1 MLPTLAAKSRPGRP
15 AAAHGAAPQVFWN
28 FVLRAVQFRKRRL
41 ALAFAALAVSATLAT
56 ALFSVY
62 SDIERKM
69 RVQFRGYGANIVIA
83 PAGGAQTVPLA
94 AVALAEQQGAVAAPF
109 IYAVGR
115 VAGEPVVV
123 AGTDFRRAGPLTSYW
138 RVDGARAA
146 GPGECLVGNN
156 VAVHFRLKV
165 GQKLDLEGASCT
177 IRGIVSSGGAEDAQ
191 VILPFEAAA
200 HLSGLE
206 AAASLVQVRAD
217 GERLASV
224 QAALAQA
231 LPGADVRLLHAVAET
246 EANVVLKIRSTLF
259 MLTALILAITT
270 LCVSSNFSALV
281 LERSKEIGILKAIG
295 AAERKIAALFLSESL
310 ILGIVSAVAGYAV
323 GLLVAWWIG
332 RQIFPES
339 AAAGVGVNY
348 GVFLPV
354 TGVTLAMAAAAT
366 LAAAARIWRI
376 RPAVILRGE

>member
-1 MLPTLAAKSRPGRP
+1 M
-15 AAAHGAAPQVFWN
+15 FWN

-69 RVQFRGYGANIVIA
+69 RVQFRGFGANIIIA
-83 PAGGAQTVPLA
+83 PAGGGQTVPLA
-94 AVALAEQQGAVAAPF
+94 AVALAERQGALAAPF
-109 IYAVGR
+109 IYTVGR
-115 VAGEPVVV
+115 IESEPVVV
-123 AGTDFRRAGPLTSYW
+123 AGVDFHHAGPLTNYW

-146 GPGECLVGNN
+146 APGDCLVGAN
-156 VAVHFRLKV
+156 VAAHFRLKLA
-165 GQKLDLEGASCT
+165 QKLELESAPCT

-191 VILPFEAAA
+191 AILPFEIATQLA
-200 HLSGLE
+200 GVQD
-206 AAASLVQVRAD
+206 AASLVEVRAD
-217 GERLASV
+217 GERLAAV
-224 QAALAQA
+224 QAALAKQ
-231 LPGADVRLLHAVAET
+231 LPTADVRLLHAVAET
-246 EANVVLKIRSTLF
+246 EANVVLKLRSTLF
-259 MLTALILAITT
+259 LLTALVLAIAM
-270 LCVSSNFSALV
+270 LCVSTNFSALV
-281 LERSKEIGILKAIG
+281 IERSREIGIMKAIG

-310 ILGIVSAVAGYAV
+310 ILGLASTAAGYAM

-366 LAAAARIWRI
+366 LIAAARIWRI
-376 RPAVILRGE
+376 KPAVILRGE

>member
-1 MLPTLAAKSRPGRP
+1 M
-15 AAAHGAAPQVFWN
+15 FWN

-69 RVQFRGYGANIVIA
+69 RVQFRGFGANMVIA
-83 PAGGAQTVPLA
+83 PAGGEQTVPLA
-94 AVALAEQQGAVAAPF
+94 AVALAERQGAVAAPF
-109 IYAVGR
+109 IYTVGH
-115 VAGEPVVV
+115 VDGEPIVV
-123 AGTDFRRAGPLTSYW
+123 AGTDFQRAGPLTNYW

-146 GPGECLVGNN
+146 RLGECLIGSN
-156 VAVHFRLKV
+156 VAAHFRLKL
-165 GQKLDLEGASCT
+165 GRKLQVDGAPCT
-177 IRGIVSSGGAEDAQ
+177 IRGIVSTGGAEDAQ
-191 VILPFEAAA
+191 VIVPFETAAQLA
-200 HLSGLE
+200 GLHE
-206 AAASLVQVRAD
+206 AASLVQVRAD
-217 GERLASV
+217 GERLADI
-224 QAALAQA
+224 QAALAKA
-231 LPGADVRLLHAVAET
+231 LPGVDVRLLHAVAVT
-246 EANVVLKIRSTLF
+246 EASVVLKMRSTLF
-259 MLTALILAITT
+259 LLTALILVITT

-281 LERSKEIGILKAIG
+281 LERSQEIGILKAIG

-310 ILGIVSAVAGYAV
+310 ILGIASAAAGYAA

-376 RPAVILRGE
+376 RPTVILRGE

>member
-1 MLPTLAAKSRPGRP
+1 MM
-15 AAAHGAAPQVFWN
+15 FWE

-69 RVQFRGYGANIVIA
+69 RVQFRGFGANIVIA
-83 PAGGAQTVPLA
+83 PSGGAQTVPLA
-94 AVALAEQQGAVAAPF
+94 AVALAEKQGAVAAPF
-109 IYAVGR
+109 IYTVGR
-115 VAGEPVVV
+115 VEGEPVVV
-123 AGTDFRRAGPLTSYW
+123 AGVDFRRAGPLTNYW
-138 RVDGARAA
+138 RVDGSRAA
-146 GPGECLVGNN
+146 ATGECLVGNN
-156 VAVHFRLKV
+156 VAAHFRLKLAQTLEV
-165 GQKLDLEGASCT
+165 EGAPCV

-191 VILPFEAAA
+191 VILPFDIAAQLA
-200 HLSGLE
+200 GVQN
-206 AAASLVQVRAD
+206 AASLVQVRAD
-217 GERLASV
+217 GERLASI
-224 QAALAQA
+224 QAALAGQ

-259 MLTALILAITT
+259 LLTALILAITT
-270 LCVSSNFSALV
+270 LCVSTNFSALV
-281 LERSKEIGILKAIG
+281 LERSKEIGIMKAIG
-295 AAERKIAALFLSESL
+295 AAEKKIAALFLSESL
-310 ILGIVSAVAGYAV
+310 ILGVASSAAGYVV
-323 GLLVAWWIG
+323 GLLLAWWIG

>member
-1 MLPTLAAKSRPGRP
+1 M
-15 AAAHGAAPQVFWN
+15 FWN

-69 RVQFRGYGANIVIA
+69 RVQFRGFGANIVIA
-83 PAGGAQTVPLA
+83 PAGGAQTVPLG

-109 IYAVGR
+109 IYTVGR
-115 VAGEPVVV
+115 VESEPIVV
-123 AGTDFRRAGPLTSYW
+123 AGADFRHAGPLTNYW

-146 GPGECLVGNN
+146 ASGECLVGVN
-156 VAVHFRLKV
+156 VAAHFRLKI
-165 GQKLDLEGASCT
+165 GQRLELEGAPCT
-177 IRGIVSSGGAEDAQ
+177 IRGIVSTGGAEDAQ
-191 VILPFEAAA
+191 AILPFDTAAQLA
-200 HLSGLE
+200 GVSD
-206 AAASLVQVRAD
+206 AASLVQVRAD
-217 GERLASV
+217 GARLAAI
-224 QAALAQA
+224 QAALAGQ
-231 LPGADVRLLHAVAET
+231 LPGTDVRLLHAVAET

-259 MLTALILAITT
+259 LLTALILAITT
-270 LCVSSNFSALV
+270 LCVTSNFSTLV
-281 LERSKEIGILKAIG
+281 LERSQEIGILKAIG

-310 ILGIVSAVAGYAV
+310 ILGVASAAAGYGA

-354 TGVTLAMAAAAT
+354 AGVTLAMATAAT
-366 LAAAARIWRI
+366 LFAAARIWRI

>member
-1 MLPTLAAKSRPGRP
+1 M
-15 AAAHGAAPQVFWN
+15 FWN

-69 RVQFRGYGANIVIA
+69 RVQFRGFGANIVIA
-83 PAGGAQTVPLA
+83 PAGGAQTVPMT
-94 AVALAEQQGAVAAPF
+94 AVALAERQGAVAAPF
-109 IYAVGR
+109 IYTVGR
-115 VAGEPVVV
+115 VESEPVVV
-123 AGTDFRRAGPLTSYW
+123 AGTDFRRAGPLTNYW
-138 RVDGARAA
+138 RVDGVRAA
-146 GPGECLVGNN
+146 GASECLVGNH
-156 VAVHFRLKV
+156 VAAHFRLKL
-165 GQKLDLEGASCT
+165 GQKLELEGAPCA
-177 IRGIVSSGGAEDAQ
+177 IRGIISSGGAEDAQ
-191 VILPFEAAA
+191 VMVPFDVAAQLA
-200 HLSGLE
+200 GLHD
-206 AAASLVQVRAD
+206 AASLVQVRAD
-217 GERLASV
+217 GARLAAI
-224 QAALAQA
+224 QAALAQQ

-246 EANVVLKIRSTLF
+246 EANVVLKVRSTLF
-259 MLTALILAITT
+259 LLTALILAITT
-270 LCVSSNFSALV
+270 LCVSTNFSALV
-281 LERSKEIGILKAIG
+281 MERSKEIGILKAIG

-310 ILGIVSAVAGYAV
+310 ILGVASAGVGYGV

-332 RQIFPES
+332 HQIFPES

-354 TGVTLAMAAAAT
+354 AGVTLAMATTAT

>member
-1 MLPTLAAKSRPGRP
+1 M
-15 AAAHGAAPQVFWN
+15 FWT

-69 RVQFRGYGANIVIA
+69 RVQFRGFGANMVIA

-94 AVALAEQQGAVAAPF
+94 AVALAERQGAVAAPF
-109 IYAVGR
+109 IYTVGH
-115 VAGEPVVV
+115 VDGEPIVVG
-123 AGTDFRRAGPLTSYW
+123 GTDFQRAGPLTNYW

-146 GPGECLVGNN
+146 RSGECLVGVN
-156 VAVHFRLKV
+156 AAAHFRLKLGENLHV
-165 GQKLDLEGASCT
+165 DGAPCI
-177 IRGIVSSGGAEDAQ
+177 IRGIVSTGGAEDAE

-200 HLSGLE
+200 QLAGLRG
-206 AAASLVQVRAD
+206 AASLVEVRAD
-217 GERLASV
+217 GQRLADI
-224 QAALAQA
+224 QAALAKQ

-246 EANVVLKIRSTLF
+246 EANVVLKMRSTLF
-259 MLTALILAITT
+259 LLTALILAITT
-270 LCVSSNFSALV
+270 LCVSSSFSALV
-281 LERSKEIGILKAIG
+281 LERSQEIGILKAIG

-310 ILGIVSAVAGYAV
+310 ILGLASAAAGYLL
-323 GLLVAWWIG
+323 GLLLAWWIG

-339 AAAGVGVNY
+339 AASGVGVNY

>member
-1 MLPTLAAKSRPGRP
+1 M
-15 AAAHGAAPQVFWN
+15 FWK

-69 RVQFRGYGANIVIA
+69 RVQFRGFGANIVIA
-83 PAGGAQTVPLA
+83 PSGGAQPVPLA
-94 AVALAEQQGAVAAPF
+94 AVALAEKQGAVAAPF
-109 IYAVGR
+109 IYTVGR
-115 VAGEPVVV
+115 VESEPVVV
-123 AGTDFRRAGPLTSYW
+123 AGTDFRRAGPLTNYW
-138 RVDGARAA
+138 RVDGARAPA
-146 GPGECLVGNN
+146 LGECLVGNN
-156 VAVHFRLKV
+156 VAAHFRLKLA
-165 GQKLDLEGASCT
+165 QKLELEGAPCV
-177 IRGIVSSGGAEDAQ
+177 IRGIVSSGGAEDSQ
-191 VILPFEAAA
+191 VIVPFDIAAQLA
-200 HLSGLE
+200 GLQDV
-206 AAASLVQVRAD
+206 ASLVQVRAD
-217 GERLASV
+217 GERLTAI
-224 QAALAQA
+224 QAALASQ
-231 LPGADVRLLHAVAET
+231 LPEADVRLLHAVAET

-259 MLTALILAITT
+259 LLTVLILAITT

-295 AAERKIAALFLSESL
+295 AAEKKIAALFLSESL
-310 ILGIVSAVAGYAV
+310 ILGIASSVAGYVA

-354 TGVTLAMAAAAT
+354 TGVTLAMAAVAT

>member
-1 MLPTLAAKSRPGRP
+1 M
-15 AAAHGAAPQVFWN
+15 FWS
-28 FVLRAVQFRKRRL
+28 FVLRAVEFRKRRL

-69 RVQFRGYGANIVIA
+69 RVEFRGFGANMVIA
-83 PAGGAQTVPLA
+83 PAGSGQTVPLQ
-94 AVALAEQQGAVAAPF
+94 AVALSERQGATAAGF
-109 IYAVGR
+109 IYTVGR
-115 VAGEPVVV
+115 VSDEPVVV
-123 AGTDFRRAGPLTSYW
+123 AGVDFARAGSLISYW

-146 GPGECLVGNN
+146 GPGECLVGRN
-156 VAVHFRLKV
+156 VAAHFRLNL
-165 GQKLDLEGASCT
+165 GDKLALDGAPCAV
-177 IRGIVSSGGAEDAQ
+177 RGIVSSGGAEDAQ
-191 VILPFEAAA
+191 AIVPFDVAAR
-200 HLSGLE
+200 LSGLRD
-206 AAASLVQVRAD
+206 AASLVELRAD
-217 GERLASV
+217 GARLTAV
-224 QAALAQA
+224 QAALANE
-231 LPGADVRLLHAVAET
+231 LPGMEVRLLHAVAET

-259 MLTALILAITT
+259 LLTALILAITT

-281 LERSKEIGILKAIG
+281 LERSQEIGIMKAIG
-295 AAERKIAALFLSESL
+295 AAERKIAGLFLSESL
-310 ILGIVSAVAGYAV
+310 ILGVISAAAGYAA
-323 GLLVAWWIG
+323 GLVVAWWIA

-366 LAAAARIWRI
+366 LFALVRIWGI

>member
-1 MLPTLAAKSRPGRP
+1 M
-15 AAAHGAAPQVFWN
+15 FWE
-28 FVLRAVQFRKRRL
+28 FVIRAVQFRKRRL

-69 RVQFRGYGANIVIA
+69 RAQFRGFGANLVIA
-83 PAGGAQTVPLA
+83 PAGHAQTVPLS
-94 AVALAEQQGAVAAPF
+94 AVAAAEKQGAVAAPF
-109 IYAVGR
+109 LYSVGR

-123 AGTDFRRAGPLTSYW
+123 AGVDFGRAAALTNYW
-138 RVDGARAA
+138 RVDGARSA
-146 GPGECLVGNN
+146 GAGECLVGAS
-156 VAVHFRLKV
+156 VASHFRVKV
-165 GQKLDLEGASCT
+165 GGRLELEGAPCT
-177 IRGIVSSGGAEDAQ
+177 VRGIVSSGGAEDAQ
-191 VILPFEAAA
+191 AIVPFETAA
-200 HLSGLE
+200 HLAGISD
-206 AAASLVQVRAD
+206 AASLVQVRAD
-217 GERLASV
+217 GERLAAV
-224 QAALAQA
+224 QAALASE
-231 LPGADVRLLHAVAET
+231 LPGTDVRLIHAVAET

-259 MLTALILAITT
+259 LLTALILAITT

-310 ILGIVSAVAGYAV
+310 ILGIGSSVAGYAV
-323 GLLVAWWIG
+323 GLVVAWWIG
-332 RQIFPES
+332 RQIFPDS

-354 TGVTLAMAAAAT
+354 ACVTLAMAALAT

>member
-1 MLPTLAAKSRPGRP
+1 M
-15 AAAHGAAPQVFWN
+15 FWN

-83 PAGGAQTVPLA
+83 PSGDAQTVPLA
-94 AVALAEQQGAVAAPF
+94 AVALAERQGAIAAPF
-109 IYAVGR
+109 IYTVGR
-115 VAGEPVVV
+115 VGGEPVVI
-123 AGTDFRRAGPLTSYW
+123 AGMDFRRAAPLTNYW

-146 GPGECLVGNN
+146 AAGECLVGRN
-156 VAVHFRLKV
+156 VAAHFRLKP
-165 GQKLDLEGASCT
+165 GDQLELQGARCI
-177 IRGIVSSGGAEDAQ
+177 IRGIVTSGGAEDGQA
-191 VILPFEAAA
+191 ILPFETAARLA
-200 HLSGLE
+200 RLPDGE
-206 AAASLVQVRAD
+206 QAAASLVQVRAD
-217 GERLASV
+217 GQRLASI
-224 QAALAQA
+224 QAALARQ
-231 LPGADVRLLHAVAET
+231 LPGTDVRLLHAVAET
-246 EANVVLKIRSTLF
+246 EANVVLKLRDTLF
-259 MLTALILAITT
+259 LLTALVLAITT

-281 LERSKEIGILKAIG
+281 LERSQEIGILKAIG

-310 ILGIVSAVAGYAV
+310 ILGLASSAAGYAV

-348 GVFLPV
+348 GVLLPV

-366 LAAAARIWRI
+366 LTGAARIWRI
-376 RPAVILRGE
+376 KPAVILRGE

>member
-1 MLPTLAAKSRPGRP
+1 M
-15 AAAHGAAPQVFWN
+15 FWK

-69 RVQFRGYGANIVIA
+69 RVQFRGFGANIVIA
-83 PAGGAQTVPLA
+83 PSGGAQTVPLA
-94 AVALAEQQGAVAAPF
+94 AVALAEKQGAVAAPF
-109 IYAVGR
+109 IYTVGR
-115 VAGEPVVV
+115 VESEPVVV
-123 AGTDFRRAGPLTSYW
+123 AGTDFRRAGPLTNYW
-138 RVDGARAA
+138 RVDGARAPA
-146 GPGECLVGNN
+146 LGECLVGNN
-156 VAVHFRLKV
+156 VAAHFRLKLA
-165 GQKLDLEGASCT
+165 QKLELEGAPCV
-177 IRGIVSSGGAEDAQ
+177 IRGIVSSGGAEDSQ
-191 VILPFEAAA
+191 VIVPFDIAAQLA
-200 HLSGLE
+200 GLQDV
-206 AAASLVQVRAD
+206 ASLVQVRAD
-217 GERLASV
+217 GERLTAI
-224 QAALAQA
+224 QAALASQ
-231 LPGADVRLLHAVAET
+231 LPEADVRLLHAVAET

-259 MLTALILAITT
+259 LLTVLILAITT

-295 AAERKIAALFLSESL
+295 AAEKKIAALFLSESL
-310 ILGIVSAVAGYAV
+310 ILGIASSVAGYVA

-354 TGVTLAMAAAAT
+354 TGVTLAMAAVAT

>member
-1 MLPTLAAKSRPGRP
+1 M
-15 AAAHGAAPQVFWN
+15 FWN

-41 ALAFAALAVSATLAT
+41 ALAFAALSVSATLAT

-69 RVQFRGYGANIVIA
+69 RVQFRGFGANIIIA
-83 PAGGAQTVPLA
+83 PAGAAQTVPLA

-109 IYAVGR
+109 IYTVGR
-115 VAGEPVVV
+115 VEGEPVVV
-123 AGTDFRRAGPLTSYW
+123 AGTDFRRAGPLTDYW

-146 GPGECLVGNN
+146 APGECLAGNN
-156 VAVHFRLKV
+156 VAAHFRLKLA
-165 GQKLDLEGASCT
+165 QKLELEGAPCT

-191 VILPFEAAA
+191 VILPFEIAAQLA
-200 HLSGLE
+200 GVPAGDQ
-206 AAASLVQVRAD
+206 AAASLVEVRAD

-224 QAALAQA
+224 QAALAKA

-259 MLTALILAITT
+259 LLTALILAITT
-270 LCVSSNFSALV
+270 LCVSTNFSALV
-281 LERSKEIGILKAIG
+281 LERSQEIGILKAIG

-310 ILGIVSAVAGYAV
+310 ILGIASSAAGYGA

>member
-1 MLPTLAAKSRPGRP
+1 M
-15 AAAHGAAPQVFWN
+15 FWN

-69 RVQFRGYGANIVIA
+69 RVQFRGFGANIVIA
-83 PAGGAQTVPLA
+83 PAGGEQTVPLA
-94 AVALAEQQGAVAAPF
+94 AVALAEKQGAVAAPF
-109 IYAVGR
+109 IYTVGHID
-115 VAGEPVVV
+115 GEPVVV
-123 AGTDFRRAGPLTSYW
+123 AGVDFRRAGPLTDYW
-138 RVDGARAA
+138 RVDGARTAA
-146 GPGECLVGNN
+146 PGECLVGAN
-156 VAVHFRLKV
+156 VAVHFRLKL
-165 GQKLDLEGASCT
+165 GQKLQLEGAPCT
-177 IRGIVSSGGAEDAQ
+177 IRGVVSSGGAEDAQ
-191 VILPFEAAA
+191 AILPFETASQLA
-200 HLSGLE
+200 GLPGGDK

-217 GERLASV
+217 GQRLAMV
-224 QAALAQA
+224 QAALAKQ

-259 MLTALILAITT
+259 LLTALILAITT
-270 LCVSSNFSALV
+270 LCVSTNFSALV

-295 AAERKIAALFLSESL
+295 AAEKKIAALFLSESL
-310 ILGIVSAVAGYAV
+310 ILGLASAAAGYAV

-354 TGVTLAMAAAAT
+354 AGVTLAMAAIGT
-366 LAAAARIWRI
+366 LAGAARIRRI
-376 RPAVILRGE
+376 QPAVILRGE

>member
-1 MLPTLAAKSRPGRP
+1 M
-15 AAAHGAAPQVFWN
+15 FWN

-41 ALAFAALAVSATLAT
+41 ALAFAALAVSAALAT

-69 RVQFRGYGANIVIA
+69 RVQFRGFGANIVIA

-94 AVALAEQQGAVAAPF
+94 AVALAEKQGAVAAPF
-109 IYAVGR
+109 IYTVGR
-115 VAGEPVVV
+115 VEGEPVVV
-123 AGTDFRRAGPLTSYW
+123 AGTDFHRAGPLTNYW
-138 RVDGARAA
+138 RADGARAA
-146 GPGECLVGNN
+146 QPGECLVGNN
-156 VAVHFRLKV
+156 VAAHFRLKL
-165 GQKLDLEGASCT
+165 GEKLALEGAPCI

-191 VILPFEAAA
+191 VLVPFETAAQLA
-200 HLSGLE
+200 GLQDV
-206 AAASLVQVRAD
+206 ASLVQVRAD
-217 GERLASV
+217 GERLPAI
-224 QAALAQA
+224 QAALAKA

-259 MLTALILAITT
+259 LLTALILAITT

-310 ILGIVSAVAGYAV
+310 ILGVASALAGYAV
-323 GLLVAWWIG
+323 GLVVAWWIG

-354 TGVTLAMAAAAT
+354 AGVTLAMATAAT